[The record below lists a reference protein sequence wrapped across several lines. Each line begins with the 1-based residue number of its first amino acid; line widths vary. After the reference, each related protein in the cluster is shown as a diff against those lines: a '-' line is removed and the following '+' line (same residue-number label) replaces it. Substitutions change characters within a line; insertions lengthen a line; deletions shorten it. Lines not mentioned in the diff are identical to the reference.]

1 MIGKLA
7 YTIAELADLTSI
19 CRTRLYQEISH
30 GRLRTFKSGRS
41 TLIHRE
47 DAEAWLS
54 ALRNATTTR
63 AA

>member
-1 MIGKLA
+1 MIGKPA

-19 CRTRLYQEISH
+19 CRTQLYQEISH

-41 TLIHRE
+41 TLIDRE
-47 DAEAWLS
+47 DAEAWLM
-54 ALRNATTTR
+54 ALRNATTR